1 MTSQP
6 NILGKKHGPI
16 TRADIMDM
24 DAYAAIRRDQ
34 RRRISEAKRARRLE
48 VGPYSTFYFENYDT
62 MWHQIHEML
71 FVEKGGEEQIQDEL
85 DAYNPLIPN
94 GDELVA
100 TVMIEVPD
108 PKRRAAVLHMVGG
121 IENHM
126 TLSIGADTIRG
137 IPDADR
143 ENTSAE
149 GKASSVQFVRF
160 PMSAEQKKRF
170 LSGAAPVML
179 GFDHPRYGHLAA
191 MPQDMRRTLSDD
203 LAA

>member
-1 MTSQP
+1 MTSAS
-6 NILGKKHGPI
+6 KKCGPI

-24 DAYAAIRRDQ
+24 TTYAAIRRDQ
-34 RRRISEAKRARRLE
+34 RRRIAEVKRNRRLE

-85 DAYNPLIPN
+85 EAYNPLIPN
-94 GDELVA
+94 GDELIA

-108 PKRRAAVLHMVGG
+108 AKRRAAVLHMLGQ
-121 IENHM
+121 IEDHV
-126 TLSIGADTIRG
+126 TLSIGGETIRG
-137 IPDADR
+137 IPDPNR
-143 ENTSAE
+143 ENTSPE
-149 GKASSVQFVRF
+149 GKASSVQFIRF
-160 PMSAEQKKRF
+160 VLSGDQKKRF
-170 LSGAAPVML
+170 ASGTEPVML

-191 MPQDMRRTLSDD
+191 MPMEMRRALSDD

>member
-1 MTSQP
+1 MTGTS
-6 NILGKKHGPI
+6 NKHGPI

-24 DAYAAIRRDQ
+24 AAYTAIRRDQ
-34 RRRISEAKRARRLE
+34 RSRMSETKRSRRLE

-71 FVEKGGEEQIQDEL
+71 FVEKGGEAQIKDEL
-85 DAYNPLIPN
+85 EAYNPLIPN

-121 IENHM
+121 IENHV

-149 GKASSVQFVRF
+149 GKASSVQFIRF
-160 PMSAEQKKRF
+160 PMNAEQKKQF
-170 LSGAAPVML
+170 AAGIEPVML

-191 MPQDMRRTLSDD
+191 MSAEMRKTLSDD
-203 LAA
+203 LAD